1 MRSYSL
7 CEWFVIG
14 GIASKSG
21 CEAARANAL
30 TSWRGS
36 IYSNPQAPHRAN
48 AVLLARICVLCE
60 MWYGS
65 APSVE
70 PFSLQMCHTHTRTH
84 TLTTRYEHR
93 TAAAAAAAI
102 FGKKVSLHSPHCCRY
117 FYMCLAGLL
126 ENTAP
131 KTHAVAYGLSENHG
145 VNKKKKQK
153 ANAASVL
160 SQYFIHSM
168 CFCFLLHSFS
178 WSELWIFSTVLW
190 NTTGDKLIYIYIYI
204 PHSPTIL
211 LIRPFVTLSAPRE

>member
-145 VNKKKKQK
+145 VNKKKKK
-153 ANAASVL
+153 KRMPLPFCHSILYIPCVSVFFCIL
-160 SQYFIHSM
+160 SLGPSYEFSRP
-168 CFCFLLHSFS
+168 FCGTPPETNSY
-178 WSELWIFSTVLW
+178 
-190 NTTGDKLIYIYIYI
+190 IYIYIY
-204 PHSPTIL
+204 PTV
-211 LIRPFVTLSAPRE
+211 PQFY